1 MEVDVV
7 VLDVADVSGLVLRDT
22 FSTVVPDSALSE
34 LVDADLDLGL
44 TPSAET
50 KVSTETLLSNM
61 IYLSTLKQFIAIFH
75 HDQCYSLSFQ
85 FSNVFLI
92 AFNFEQH

>member
-50 KVSTETLLSNM
+50 KVSKETLLSNM
-61 IYLSTLKQFIAIFH
+61 IYLSTLKQFEY
-75 HDQCYSLSFQ
+75 HDQGYSLPFQ
-85 FSNVFLI
+85 FSNVLFL

>member
-50 KVSTETLLSNM
+50 KVSAETLLSNM
-61 IYLSTLKQFIAIFH
+61 IYLSTLKQF
-75 HDQCYSLSFQ
+75 HDQGYSLPFQ
-85 FSNVFLI
+85 FSNVLFL

>member
-61 IYLSTLKQFIAIFH
+61 IYLSTLKHIAIFH

>member
-1 MEVDVV
+1 MEVVVV

-61 IYLSTLKQFIAIFH
+61 IYLSTLKQFEYHVMQISSGRDITI
-75 HDQCYSLSFQ
+75 LS
-85 FSNVFLI
+85 S
-92 AFNFEQH
+92 

>member
-1 MEVDVV
+1 MDVDVV

-61 IYLSTLKQFIAIFH
+61 IYLSTLKQFEYHI
-75 HDQCYSLSFQ
+75 CR
-85 FSNVFLI
+85 
-92 AFNFEQH
+92 FNFQMFCS

>member
-61 IYLSTLKQFIAIFH
+61 IYLSTLKQFEYNNRHNEII
-75 HDQCYSLSFQ
+75 
-85 FSNVFLI
+85 VI
-92 AFNFEQH
+92 

>member
-1 MEVDVV
+1 MEVVVV

-50 KVSTETLLSNM
+50 KVSAETLLSNM
-61 IYLSTLKQFIAIFH
+61 IYLSTLKQFIVMIKVTV
-75 HDQCYSLSFQ
+75 CR
-85 FSNVFLI
+85 
-92 AFNFEQH
+92 FNFQMFCS

>member
-50 KVSTETLLSNM
+50 NVSTETLLSNI
-61 IYLSTLKQFIAIFH
+61 IYLSTLKQFEYHVMQISSCRDITI
-75 HDQCYSLSFQ
+75 LS
-85 FSNVFLI
+85 S
-92 AFNFEQH
+92 

>member
-1 MEVDVV
+1 MEVVVV

-50 KVSTETLLSNM
+50 KLSTETLLGNM
-61 IYLSTLKQFIAIFH
+61 IYLGTLK
-75 HDQCYSLSFQ
+75 
-85 FSNVFLI
+85 
-92 AFNFEQH
+92 

>member
-1 MEVDVV
+1 MVEVDVV

-22 FSTVVPDSALSE
+22 FSTVVLDSALSE

-50 KVSTETLLSNM
+50 KKSTLALLGSM
-61 IYLSTLKQFIAIFH
+61 IYLSTLNYDYI
-75 HDQCYSLSFQ
+75 
-85 FSNVFLI
+85 
-92 AFNFEQH
+92 